1 MRRYADAC
9 IDFRSVIM
17 RQPIRQLIFR
27 CLAVAAFCLAAPGC
41 SSWAEATKCLPTTPG
56 FPLCGL

>member
-1 MRRYADAC
+1 
-9 IDFRSVIM
+9 M